1 MQLRFSTALLDAAY
15 HSVVNASSRRHS
27 TNEAQFLRLR
37 ACAIQK
43 QENIDRAEMCRA
55 SMEHVR
61 REGDQKDAM
70 MEPLVDTQDDDTT
83 MEEKAGEVVVS
94 SVDQQPVDQQQTD
107 LSNFLRMLGNCT
119 AVPSM
124 QEKPHT
130 EV

>member
-1 MQLRFSTALLDAAY
+1 MRRSFS
-15 HSVVNASSRRHS
+15 VF
-27 TNEAQFLRLR
+27 EPG
-37 ACAIQK
+37 AIQK

-70 MEPLVDTQDDDTT
+70 MESFSRHTRTMIRRWKKRLEKWWFPLQL
-83 MEEKAGEVVVS
+83 
-94 SVDQQPVDQQQTD
+94 DQQPVDQQQTD